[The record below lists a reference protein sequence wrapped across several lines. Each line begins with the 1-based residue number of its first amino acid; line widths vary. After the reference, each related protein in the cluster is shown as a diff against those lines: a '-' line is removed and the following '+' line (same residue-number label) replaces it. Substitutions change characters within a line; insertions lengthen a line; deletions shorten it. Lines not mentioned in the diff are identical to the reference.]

1 MIFRSS
7 DGKIIDI
14 KINSFITDREYYDII
29 LKLNS

>member
-1 MIFRSS
+1 MLVRSS

-14 KINSFITDREYYDII
+14 KINSFITDREYYEIL

>member
-1 MIFRSS
+1 MLFRSS